1 MTDQNTDMH
10 CVQSGSTLAL
20 SGSETDYRQYL
31 RSVFGESTAE
41 YFLNPSSLL
50 INTPAWYTQMKDSMK
65 ENNNVSAE
73 ALWDALRKRS
83 ARILKKMEAKPSQ
96 KLSADWEGLIRQD
109 HLLHLSGIRL
119 MFRMAQRNQAY
130 TGLLLQHRSL
140 SLLCD
145 PDTTEGPRQYLPEKN
160 MDCQNRIDTQQH

>member
-1 MTDQNTDMH
+1 MTDQNIDMH

-50 INTPAWYTQMKDSMK
+50 INTPAWYIQMKDNMK
-65 ENNNVSAE
+65 DNVSAE
-73 ALWDALRKRS
+73 ALWDALRQRS

-96 KLSADWEGLIRQD
+96 QKLSADWEELMRQD
-109 HLLHLSGIRL
+109 HLLHLSEIRL

-130 TGLLLQHRSL
+130 TGLLLQHRPL
-140 SLLCD
+140 SLLCG

-160 MDCQNRIDTQQH
+160 VDCQNRKDTQQH

>member
-10 CVQSGSTLAL
+10 CVQSGSTFAL
-20 SGSETDYRQYL
+20 GGSNTDYRQYL

-50 INTPAWYTQMKDSMK
+50 INNPAWYTQMKDSMK
-65 ENNNVSAE
+65 DNVSAE
-73 ALWDALRKRS
+73 ALWAALRQHS
-83 ARILKKMEAKPSQ
+83 AQILKKMEAKPSQ
-96 KLSADWEGLIRQD
+96 AEKLSADWEGLMRQD

-119 MFRMAQRNQAY
+119 MFRLAQRNQAY
-130 TGLLLQHRSL
+130 TALLLQHRPL

-145 PDTTEGPRQYLPEKN
+145 PDMTEGPRQYLPEKN
-160 MDCQNRIDTQQH
+160 MD